1 MVENM
6 LAYLSIDTLLLMVAS
21 AGFGIA
27 AATVAWI
34 IITLLSIASNKIL
47 AVTTPAIERY
57 RRRPPAQLEKA
68 LGLRSISNHNNLH
81 AMQQSMKKLFPESL
95 FKNIAQG
102 AFMVLISL
110 TVFVYVLVN
119 FKNIAAGVI
128 ASVSAML
135 LMAQLFS
142 YSAHSERRKLMKQ
155 LPAAIRIF
163 ASVFEDTGNFRLALD
178 ATANRTPDPIKRVFR
193 VVIARLDSRKD
204 AYSAFEPFEQ
214 ALGKGYATVLRQLF
228 DEAYRSGTLT
238 VQKFLRLSTQVENTL
253 ELELENAPDVS
264 YSRVLG
270 TFVYLGMFAMVFAA
284 LKVVPDGKVYL
295 TDDPVG
301 RVLMSLLFL
310 AVTVGILADKIWN
323 EMRGLD

>member
-1 MVENM
+1 MVENV
-6 LAYLSIDTLLLMVAS
+6 LAHLSIDILLLMVAS

-34 IITLLSIASNKIL
+34 IITLLSIASSKIL
-47 AVTTPAIERY
+47 VVTTPAIEKY

-81 AMQQSMKKLFPESL
+81 AMQQIKKLFPESL

-110 TVFVYVLVN
+110 TVFAYVLVN

-128 ASVSAML
+128 ALVSAML

-142 YSAHSERRKLMKQ
+142 HSAHSERRKLMKQ

-204 AYSAFEPFEQ
+204 AHSAFEPFER

-301 RVLMSLLFL
+301 RVLMSLMFL